1 MIILGLLLFILYFSI
16 PINAIPAANTT
27 FKLPNG
33 MQVILSPGS
42 DTDATCILFYH
53 LTGTRDDPPEVK
65 GASYLYQYL
74 MRLGTENLDAYDR
87 FMLVS
92 KNGGVNIERV
102 NYDNSLFYQVIPD
115 DMLKNS
121 LWLES
126 ERIHSLRLSDRVID
140 FQKNSVFNRLSRLIE
155 QNPGY
160 RAGDWVKAQIFEHSA
175 YQLPVYG
182 DVAKIRDFNNN
193 LIRKI
198 YDNFRNYSDII
209 MVISGKIDLGKL
221 PQYISEHFPGSTPI
235 GSSLDREYTPL
246 GPRKVHVFKNWLLE
260 DIPQNFSLFGYRA
273 PGKISSDYMVFNLIR
288 YYLTDPR
295 ISQVDKLLNRS
306 SRLDVQVSGEFTNNF
321 EANAFIIKI
330 SSSNRLAIEQARYI
344 INKQLKALTELRL
357 PTSEIRVVKSLMEL
371 DFAKDFALIDKRSI
385 MLAEHYHLYKNTKV
399 REMFQKRLKKINP
412 FDIIAVAKKYLD
424 RNNLVNLNVYRKNK

>member
-126 ERIHSLRLSDRVID
+126 VRIHSLRLSDRVID

>member
-1 MIILGLLLFILYFSI
+1 
-16 PINAIPAANTT
+16 
-27 FKLPNG
+27 
-33 MQVILSPGS
+33 
-42 DTDATCILFYH
+42 
-53 LTGTRDDPPEVK
+53 
-65 GASYLYQYL
+65 